1 MLSKPVPKRG
11 KTITTE
17 TFHLVTN
24 VYEDD
29 SFSKYVTEKKDYVSL
44 SKEVHKKNFGTSKNL
59 CNSQILYT
67 VFKEKH
73 PNVNIGFSKSC
84 ALSVLTGSKMT
95 YSVCVCNAHQNVVF
109 LVDAMDCD
117 TKI

>member
-1 MLSKPVPKRG
+1 MLAKPVPKKG
-11 KTITTE
+11 KTITAE

-24 VYEDD
+24 VYEGDN
-29 SFSKYVTEKKDYVSL
+29 FSKQVTEKKDYVSL

-59 CNSQILYT
+59 SNLQILYT

-95 YSVCVCNAHQNVVF
+95 YS
-109 LVDAMDCD
+109 
-117 TKI
+117 I